1 VFFRPAEYLLVAVV
15 TASLCVSAPARTAQD
30 SAPHTTAGTTSR
42 TAQQPVHILVLY
54 QQQLETRP
62 MLEFGDEL
70 RQTVRTQIKGPLE
83 FYQESLDFD
92 RFAEREGSAS
102 LTGYFGDK
110 YDQLDIDV
118 IVAVGSRALSF
129 AVERL
134 RGVLPNIPIV
144 FALTAAP
151 QTDPKLLPSGV
162 TGRLASASR
171 FEPTLS
177 LARRLQPDAE
187 RIVIIGGAGPADSA
201 SVAVAVKAA
210 TARHDSLPIVVLQGL
225 TLDTLL
231 RRVHVI
237 PRRSIVLFVSYRQ
250 DGRGQAFEPQDIV
263 GSIAH
268 ATSAPMYTQ
277 LRSYVGEGVV
287 GGAVTRFDDEGF
299 LTGQL
304 VARVLRRPPGAPL
317 PPIESITNTFVM
329 DWRQL
334 RHWSL
339 AENRLPPG
347 TDVLFREPTL
357 WQRYRMPV
365 LLAVALVCA
374 ESVLLGLLLIERRR
388 RKRAQQLAEDRQRST
403 EEARRQIA
411 HMGRLAV
418 IGELAATISHELRQ
432 PLAAIRA
439 NAETG
444 AKLTA
449 RGGGRMDF
457 DERSLY
463 GEIFTDIIFDDQL
476 ASDIITR
483 VRALARN
490 ENLPQRS
497 VDLNEVCLTAARL
510 LHAEAVARHAELAL
524 SLDPTMPEIVG
535 DATQLQQVVLNLA
548 LNALDVS
555 AKANKPRVTITTV
568 SRDDEVEI
576 AVHDSGPGIPA
587 DVQQHLFQSFFTT
600 KPTGLGLGL
609 AIVRSIVERHQ
620 GKVRADNSDGGGATF
635 RVVIPRS
642 IRIRAA
648 DADYPGLNAST
659 LTDAAAS
666 HA

>member
-1 VFFRPAEYLLVAVV
+1 MEYMVVAAV
-15 TASLCVSAPARTAQD
+15 TVSLCVVAPATTTQD
-30 SAPHTTAGTTSR
+30 SAPHTAAGTTSR
-42 TAQQPVHILVLY
+42 TAQRPVHVLVLY

-62 MLEFGDEL
+62 MLEFGEAL
-70 RQTVRTQIKGPLE
+70 RAALRTQMASPVE
-83 FYQESLDFD
+83 FYQESLDSD
-92 RFAEREGSAS
+92 RFAEREGPSS
-102 LTGYFGDK
+102 LTSYFGDK
-110 YDQLDIDV
+110 YGQLGIDV
-118 IVAVGSRALSF
+118 IVPVGSRALSF

-134 RGVLPNIPIV
+134 RGMLPNIPIV
-144 FALTAAP
+144 FALTAVP
-151 QTDPKLLPSGV
+151 QTDPALLPSGV
-162 TGRLASASR
+162 TGRIASASR

-187 RIVIIGGAGPADSA
+187 RIVIIGGAGAADSE

-210 TARHDSLPIVVLQGL
+210 TARQDSLPIVVLRGL

-231 RRVHVI
+231 RRVHEI

-250 DGRGQAFEPQDIV
+250 DGRGQAFEPLDIV
-263 GSIAH
+263 GSIAR

-317 PPIESITNTFVM
+317 PPIEAITNTFVM

-339 AENRLPPG
+339 AEDRLPPG

-357 WQRYRMPV
+357 WQRYRTPV

-374 ESVLLGLLLIERRR
+374 ESVLIGLLLIERRL
-388 RKRAQQLAEDRQRST
+388 RKRAQQLAEERQRGT

-444 AKLTA
+444 AKLTG
-449 RGGGRMDF
+449 RGGARMDA
-457 DERSLY
+457 DERALY
-463 GEIFTDIIFDDQL
+463 GDIFADIISDDQL
-476 ASDIITR
+476 ASDIISR
-483 VRALARN
+483 VRALARD
-490 ENLPQRS
+490 EDLPQRS

-510 LHAEAVARHAELAL
+510 LNSEAIARHAELEL
-524 SLDPTMPEIVG
+524 SLDPRLPAIVG

-555 AKANKPRVTITTV
+555 AASNKPRVTITTV
-568 SRDDEVEI
+568 GRNDEVEI

-600 KPTGLGLGL
+600 KPAGLGLGL

-620 GKVRADNSDGGGATF
+620 GKVRADNSDDGGAIF
-635 RVVIPRS
+635 RVVMPRHN
-642 IRIRAA
+642 RIRSA
-648 DADYPGLNAST
+648 DADYPGPKTPT